1 MLRAAVVASRL
12 RGGVRFVYDD
22 ELGGVV
28 QEALSIPIRLDEIDA
43 DDHVAIV
50 LVEGDIATREPALQ
64 SPNPRRLDDCRLDI
78 ELRSQL
84 LFPLF
89 AQVRSTENADA
100 AHAPR
105 SNSSRAIM
113 AASMVLPTPTSSA
126 MSKRTG
132 SSRSAMMSGTN

>member
-1 MLRAAVVASRL
+1 MLRAAVVASRP
-12 RGGVRFVYDD
+12 RNGVRLVYDD

-50 LVEGDIATREPALQ
+50 LVEGDIATRKPALQ
-64 SPNPRRLDDCRLDI
+64 SPNPRRLDDCRIDI

-84 LFPLF
+84 LFPLL

-100 AHAPR
+100 AH
-105 SNSSRAIM
+105 SSPVQQFAGDHGCLDGLAHANIVSDEQTHR
-113 AASMVLPTPTSSA
+113 V
-126 MSKRTG
+126 
-132 SSRSAMMSGTN
+132 